1 MGKKIQKAKVIALN
15 AIQIEEEKM
24 IKFFHC
30 EKCGSLVV
38 KVNDAKCNPVCC
50 GQDMVELK
58 ANTTDAAQEKHVP
71 VISRD
76 GNKVHVE
83 VGSTLHPMEE
93 EHYIEFI
100 AVVQG
105 EMVQLQTL
113 EPGQEPKADFL
124 VQEGPVVAY
133 EFCNKHGLWKA
144 EA

>member
-1 MGKKIQKAKVIALN
+1 
-15 AIQIEEEKM
+15 M

-38 KVNDAKCNPVCC
+38 KVNDAHCNPVCC

-58 ANTTDAAQEKHVP
+58 ANTVDAAQEKHVP
-71 VISRD
+71 AISRD

-93 EHYIEFI
+93 DHYIEFI

-105 EMVQLQTL
+105 DMVQLQTL
-113 EPGQEPKADFL
+113 QPGQEPKADFL
-124 VQEGPVVAY
+124 VQDGLVVAY

>member
-1 MGKKIQKAKVIALN
+1 
-15 AIQIEEEKM
+15 M

-38 KVNDAKCNPVCC
+38 KVNDAHCNPVCC

-58 ANTTDAAQEKHVP
+58 ANTVDAAQEKHVP
-71 VISRD
+71 AISRD

-93 EHYIEFI
+93 DHYIEFI

-105 EMVQLQTL
+105 DMVQLQTL
-113 EPGQEPKADFL
+113 QPGQEPKADFL
-124 VQEGPVVAY
+124 VQDGSVVAY